1 MLCLQTSEAVGLHL
15 GLSRYSYENLRDLV
29 LYAVHLWFEVS
40 SGVILVDGDRITVL
54 YVIRSWSLPYR
65 WVRVWYGFIWLV
77 NLRPCR
83 GFAFQATAMATALV
97 ISVYCNV
104 YIYFSWPNLW
114 CYLFIKEFL
123 VLVIFFWGISL
134 YSFLCYSFS
143 SQPTAARL
151 ASVTVIVFL
160 FI

>member
-65 WVRVWYGFIWLV
+65 
-77 NLRPCR
+77 
-83 GFAFQATAMATALV
+83 
-97 ISVYCNV
+97 
-104 YIYFSWPNLW
+104 
-114 CYLFIKEFL
+114 
-123 VLVIFFWGISL
+123 
-134 YSFLCYSFS
+134 
-143 SQPTAARL
+143 
-151 ASVTVIVFL
+151 
-160 FI
+160 